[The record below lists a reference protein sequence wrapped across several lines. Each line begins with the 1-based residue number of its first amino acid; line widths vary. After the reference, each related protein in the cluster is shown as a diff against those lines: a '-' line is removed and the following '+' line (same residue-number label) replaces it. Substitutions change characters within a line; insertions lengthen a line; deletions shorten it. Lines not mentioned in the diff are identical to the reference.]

1 MGRNGL
7 RNALTLLLCF
17 AAAFAFSQ
25 RPPRGGFDARGGPP
39 RPGFGQDIPADWP
52 PILQRAFKSAFQ
64 LKYSG
69 TRVVIFRRGP
79 ERRKTTEYILKD
91 GPRLRIEYPDDSMN
105 AGQVI
110 VENGRE
116 RQHFFPEVNEIHI
129 GPAMHDDAFEKL
141 RMFLRPGGRFPVKI
155 ALGQAEAVA
164 GQRAGLVLLN
174 DPRGNTIQRLW
185 IDERT
190 GLILKRE
197 LYDPVGAVV
206 GSFEFTKVNYGPVIR
221 REDFKIVRRGAQVI
235 TPEDKARRLMREND
249 MVQAFLPEDKY
260 RKLMSSRILSRVAA
274 SKVLILT
281 YEAGHGKPPLSL
293 VQVEGQLDRNRLN
306 RLAGPQLRTYTWTL
320 SGRTFALMGDL
331 TEDEIRGLAARVAV
345 R

>member
-7 RNALTLLLCF
+7 RNALTLLLCL
-17 AAAFAFSQ
+17 AAAISLAQ
-25 RPPRGGFDARGGPP
+25 RPHRGGGRDGGKFELPP
-39 RPGFGQDIPADWP
+39 DLP
-52 PILQRAFKSAFQ
+52 PILHRAFKSAFK

-69 TRVVIFRRGP
+69 TRVVLFRRGP
-79 ERRKTTEYILKD
+79 ERRKTTEYVLKD
-91 GPRLRIEYPDDSMN
+91 GPRLRIEFPEDSVN

-116 RQHFFPEVNEIHI
+116 RQHFFPESNEIHI
-129 GPAMHDDAFEKL
+129 GPATHDEAFERLK
-141 RMFLRPGGRFPVKI
+141 MFLRPDGRNPVKVVLG
-155 ALGQAEAVA
+155 ALDSVA

-206 GSFEFTKVNYGPVIR
+206 GSFEFTKVNYSPVIQ
-221 REDFKIVRRGAQVI
+221 REDFKIVRKDATIV
-235 TPEDKARRLMREND
+235 TPEDKARRLMRESD
-249 MVQAFLPEDKY
+249 MVQAFLPQDKY
-260 RKLMSSRILSRVAA
+260 RKLMSSRILGRVAA

-281 YEAGHGKPPLSL
+281 YGSGRGRPPLSL
-293 VQVEGQLDRNRLN
+293 VQVEGQFDRNRLN
-306 RLAGPQLRTYTWTL
+306 RLAGPQFRSYTWTM
-320 SGRTFALMGDL
+320 SGRTFVLIGDL
-331 TEDEIRGLAARVAV
+331 TDDELRGLATQVAI